1 MSRSGETG
9 DTIVTRLE
17 AAAAEAPERTFCVH
31 YSAVGS
37 ETISYRRLLDGAR
50 AAAARYESWGCKPG
64 DIALIFLKHEPELYF
79 SFIGAMLAGIV
90 PSFMPYPNSKQNHDL
105 FWRGH
110 AALLERIEP
119 RLLVVSP
126 ELLEQFQQFLPAYA
140 DR

>member
-50 AAAARYESWGCKPG
+50 AAAVGRV
-64 DIALIFLKHEPELYF
+64 IALPLMAILV
-79 SFIGAMLAGIV
+79 V
-90 PSFMPYPNSKQNHDL
+90 PVHIDMQRGGWITPLPSLGPYP
-105 FWRGH
+105 
-110 AALLERIEP
+110 
-119 RLLVVSP
+119 VV
-126 ELLEQFQQFLPAYA
+126 AW
-140 DR
+140 